1 MPVSAS
7 QSFSRVI
14 MFDPD
19 GFNKGIL
26 LSVQIEKE
34 RKFFL
39 NATHSWGGVH
49 GFYFIS
55 IAELC

>member
-39 NATHSWGGVH
+39 NATHS
-49 GFYFIS
+49 
-55 IAELC
+55 